1 MNTSDSTASEKNLC
15 QDSLRHIA
23 IIMDGNNRW
32 AKQHRLP
39 GAAGHKRGVERVR
52 DILEACRHIGID
64 ALTLFAFSSENWNR
78 PKVEV
83 AGLMTLF
90 SIYLKK
96 ETAKLKEEGVRIQ
109 VIGGRDRFP
118 PKLKEQIEWAENETA
133 AGTMTLALAVD
144 YGGRWDIAQ
153 AAKNL
158 AEKVQRGELQAADID
173 ESLLDQQVCLAN
185 LPPVDLLIRTSGELR
200 ISNFLLWQ
208 CAYAEFYFTDV
219 YWPDF
224 DEAQL
229 HRAIAEFYLRQR
241 RFGLRLENG
250 SRAESDLHD
259 ESYPANALEDD
270 NSYV

>member
-1 MNTSDSTASEKNLC
+1 MKIHELTSSDKTPRH
-15 QDSLRHIA
+15 DSLRHIA

-32 AKQHRLP
+32 AKQRGLP

-52 DILEACRHIGID
+52 DILEACRHINIEV
-64 ALTLFAFSSENWNR
+64 LTLFAFSSENWNR

-90 SIYLKK
+90 SVYLKK
-96 ETAKLKEEGVRIQ
+96 ETARLKDEGVRIQ
-109 VIGGRDRFP
+109 VIGGRDRFSE
-118 PKLKEQIEWAENETA
+118 KLKAQIDWAENETA
-133 AGTMTLALAVD
+133 SGNMTLALAVD

-153 AAKNL
+153 AAQKL
-158 AEKVQRGELQAADID
+158 AKKVQCGELKPEDID
-173 ESLLDQQVCLAN
+173 ESMLGQQVCLAN

-208 CAYAEFYFTDV
+208 CAYAELYFTDV

-229 HRAIAEFYLRQR
+229 HRAIAEFHLRQR
-241 RFGLRLENG
+241 RFGLRIENG
-250 SRAESDLHD
+250 LHAEQLMHD
-259 ESYPANALEDD
+259 ESFPANALEDD